1 MGIDFIPQNPLEQA
15 IYDRNREML
24 IHAVAEGEVLTT
36 LAPASNLGDECFPDE
51 VIFAVLFIAA
61 TGKQVKTMTNGWF
74 WGYLHAGERLRKLT
88 EETLAP
94 LPQEPSPLERALIK
108 AIVYRENEEII
119 RLIEQENIKFH
130 GFAVELLNLLPEL
143 SKAAIL
149 TLLRDGLSA
158 KLKAIIFGIFLN
170 ETRKSE
176 RLPDLSYNDRIKY
189 TNLMIRILAGNHI
202 SADEPWYPEDSGT
215 DSDFRK
221 ILS

>member
-108 AIVYRENEEII
+108 AIVYRKNEEII

-130 GFAVELLNLLPEL
+130 GFAVEEKLSFARFDCPHTECDTLFCAGNTDCQRVQIGFLTAPEFEIRN
-143 SKAAIL
+143 AQ
-149 TLLRDGLSA
+149 
-158 KLKAIIFGIFLN
+158 
-170 ETRKSE
+170 RKSTFAVDKF
-176 RLPDLSYNDRIKY
+176 L
-189 TNLMIRILAGNHI
+189 
-202 SADEPWYPEDSGT
+202 
-215 DSDFRK
+215 
-221 ILS
+221 